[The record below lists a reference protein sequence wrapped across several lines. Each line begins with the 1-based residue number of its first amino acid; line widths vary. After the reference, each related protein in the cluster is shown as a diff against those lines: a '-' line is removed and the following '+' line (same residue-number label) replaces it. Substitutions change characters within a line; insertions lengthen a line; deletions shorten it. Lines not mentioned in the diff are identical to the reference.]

1 MRKLIGKRIVMG
13 NSIINILQWNIHYAA
28 GYKYDENNLRIATKI
43 VCDEL
48 CEQWIR
54 LKVLKQ
60 LY

>member
-1 MRKLIGKRIVMG
+1 MG